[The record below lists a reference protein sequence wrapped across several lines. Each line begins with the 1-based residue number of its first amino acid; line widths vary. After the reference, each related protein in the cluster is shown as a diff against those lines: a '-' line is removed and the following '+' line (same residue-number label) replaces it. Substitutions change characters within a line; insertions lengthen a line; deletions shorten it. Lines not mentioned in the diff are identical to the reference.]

1 MSGVEINDV
10 QFCQISYKL
19 DRSITTVAEDFEAL
33 FLEWH
38 GSDPAI
44 DHSAY
49 RITLFGT
56 QAEMND
62 FVEVIDLDSAAL
74 VNLSLMAPITA
85 ETAFSTP
92 TQFFAGLPVQSHTH
106 LGGMSIYHL
115 DMPFGRVPAETQL
128 RLYLEEA
135 GWEREP
141 APVNET
147 LYTRA
152 EATAVLETADQS
164 DSITLIIIQ
173 P

>member
-10 QFCQISYKL
+10 QFCQISYQL

-62 FVEVIDLDSAAL
+62 YVEIIDLDSAAL
-74 VNLSLMAPITA
+74 VNLSLMTPITA

-92 TQFFAGLPVQSHTH
+92 TQLFAGLPVQSHTH
-106 LGGMSIYHL
+106 LGGMSLYHL
-115 DMPFGRVPAETQL
+115 DMPFGRIAAETQL
-128 RLYLEEA
+128 HSYLKQS
-135 GWEREP
+135 GWKREQMS
-141 APVNET
+141 VSEQR
-147 LYTRA
+147 YIRGD
-152 EATAVLETADQS
+152 ATAVLETADQS